1 MARIILAE
9 DDPTM
14 VQLLGTLLRMEGY
27 EVAPVDGAADIPAA
41 VEQLAPDALILD
53 MIFAGQSGLEVVEAV
68 RKGSIGSRLYILMM
82 SGLSVRE
89 DCLRRGADDFVL
101 KPFDPGEILQLL
113 RTHVPNPT

>member
-1 MARIILAE
+1 MARVVLAE
-9 DDPTM
+9 DDATM

-27 EVAPVDGAADIPAA
+27 EVTAVDGEADVPAA

-53 MIFAGQSGLEVVEAV
+53 MLLAGKNGLEVLEAV
-68 RKGSIGSRLYILMM
+68 RKGAIGAGLYILMM

-101 KPFDPGEILQLL
+101 KPFDPGEIVQLL
-113 RTHVPNPT
+113 HAHIQNPV

>member
-1 MARIILAE
+1 MARIVLAE

-14 VQLLGTLLRMEGY
+14 VRLLGELLRMEGY
-27 EVAPVDGAADIPAA
+27 EVTAVDDEADLPAI

-53 MIFAGQSGLEVVEAV
+53 MIFAGQNGLQVVEAV
-68 RKGSIGSRLYILMM
+68 RKGAIGAGLYVLMM

-101 KPFDPGEILQLL
+101 KPFDPGEIMQLL
-113 RTHVPNPT
+113 HTHVQNPA